1 MDALLA
7 EADSIIAQQEPA
19 PQPYPSPSPVS
30 PAQPQKEESPG
41 VLKEGMKAIAGGV
54 TDAMRH
60 AWNTIDEADS
70 WFNQN
75 FLDVRIAAKESP
87 TITSRLAESA
97 YRAVPGM
104 GAVHSAKKLLNKDSL
119 QVPQLVS
126 DNETA
131 LGQGAR
137 SLVQFIVP
145 FMGATKAL
153 KGIGMANAAVRGMA
167 GGAAT
172 DFSAFDPHEKRLSN
186 LIMEMSAGDP
196 VIGKQ
201 VFEYLA
207 ADPNDTA
214 MEGRLKN
221 TLEGLGLGVGAELAV
236 QGVTKGLKAWRA
248 HSIAKGRNPAQAI
261 LDASSA
267 APAEDLTAHAIDTS
281 QAPNMALADQIELV
295 TGVKKQGPNVFQ
307 KKLDMAAALKED
319 KLPKADP
326 QGLSLAGEEALQVAS
341 KESNPD
347 AFLPKNKE
355 IALEDPNAIPYQAPE
370 GGPAKELSYP
380 DQWKLIEEDP
390 APRKLY
396 LDEEGE
402 HLVMAQEAGSPQQ
415 LDLDLALPELL
426 KKDTRTAL
434 EENAL
439 KTYKELQEKAL
450 EKALEKAPAEAPTA
464 SKTALEATPL
474 EERIKAAQTRVDDL
488 AEAGKDTSAAQRVLD
503 SLLKKQ
509 DSALYEKGSALGKE
523 AAKLDTAGDPLVDAI
538 AANDEK
544 LSRALGR
551 QQGGFISPSM
561 LANFVSA
568 QAGGLTGYLS
578 ADDDAT
584 LAEKLSMAGAG
595 ALMGIGLKVGAHK
608 VLSSAERAARD
619 NPDPVVKALSRP
631 EVANIAPLTEA
642 QAAKKAA
649 PVIHMDKVRGIV
661 QAAREGRLG
670 ELAEGALKDAIN
682 FDRVDSEEAVN
693 ELYQAVQGT
702 FQKELEKSAGGAVRS
717 HDTVKQIAELTGTG
731 LKSLEDRYQKVAN
744 LDSQVLA
751 DRQLLQASADKS
763 RELIATAVKSGDDFA
778 VLAAEKQLKL
788 HAVIQAKVAG
798 TRTEIARALAAMRI
812 QASAS
817 DLAINEAASLLE
829 SLGGKSAKLDYFK
842 ALQQIQTDEGLN
854 KAIRLG
860 GTAKTRNAL
869 TEAIVMGKLWSP
881 VTHAANAVGNLLV
894 AVGGA
899 AEKATASMI
908 GKYVTRSAN
917 AIQAGEVKAQVFGMM
932 GGIQDALGITAEGLR
947 SLRRASGEALTGNFK
962 GAGEIL
968 MDNVE
973 EFGDSYRSAILD
985 APVGR
990 STLDQTVDAGMGNAP
1005 AISSKAFNLDSESP
1019 VGILVDALGT
1029 LNRLPGRALGASDE
1043 LFWAINYRGELRS
1056 QAYRAARQEG
1066 LEGAELVSRIANL
1079 VENPTVDMR
1088 AVAIQAAQKG
1098 TFTEPLTGFGKT
1110 LQGIVDDANIGPLPV
1125 GRAVIP
1131 FVKTPYNIMKYAAER
1146 TPVLSLATD
1155 AWKADMKAGGYKR
1168 DLALARV
1175 TLGSTFLMT
1184 GYTLAGGMEVDG
1196 EDVRLVGGGE
1206 YRRTAENLNGEQA
1219 YSLKIGDKYYSF
1231 NRMDPIGMFLGLAA
1245 DFRDISGQVDEQTF
1259 GELASAA
1266 ALSFSRNISSKSYL
1280 SGFTELIDSW
1290 QRYTRGDEKAMSRYL
1305 NNQTASLI
1313 PASTLWNTIRK
1324 EDDAMNREVWSLVDA
1339 IKNRLPGFSK
1349 DLPPVR
1355 NVFGEPQRLIG
1366 GLGYDAIS
1374 PIRTTVANTDPLA
1387 SEIARLNIDLDKPPK
1402 TLFVAPGARG
1412 IDLQP
1417 KQYDRLM
1424 VLTGER
1430 FKEHL
1435 TELLKSPDYLEAT
1448 EGNPDFL
1455 DGKEKLIR
1463 DAWSKAKIYGQNAL
1477 EDEDKALDEAL
1488 MEGRKKAMGAL
1499 TGFPWE

>member
-1 MDALLA
+1 MSGTFNSAYLASRQEREKARMDALLA
-7 EADSIIAQQEPA
+7 EADGLIAQQEPPPKPQAA
-19 PQPYPSPSPVS
+19 PQPEA
-30 PAQPQKEESPG
+30 PAKAPKESSPG
-41 VLKEGMKAIAGGV
+41 IVGEGIKAIAGGV
-54 TDAMRH
+54 TDAVRNS
-60 AWNTIDEADS
+60 WNMIDDAAT
-70 WFNQN
+70 W
-75 FLDVRIAAKESP
+75 LDNNLLDLRINSKTFGKTGGAGEGVHKES
-87 TITSRLAESA
+87 
-97 YRAVPGM
+97 
-104 GAVHSAKKLLNKDSL
+104 L
-119 QVPQLVS
+119 QMPQLVS
-126 DNETA
+126 DNETTA
-131 LGQGAR
+131 GQVGR
-137 SLVQFIVP
+137 SIVQFVVP

-153 KGIGMANAAVRGMA
+153 KAAGMANTAIR
-167 GGAAT
+167 GAAAGATT

-186 LIMEMSAGDP
+186 LVMEMSDNDP
-196 VIGKQ
+196 AFGKQ
-201 VFEYLA
+201 VFEYLQ
-207 ADPNDTA
+207 ADPNDSA
-214 MEGRLKN
+214 MEGRFKN
-221 TLEGLGLGVGAELAV
+221 TLEGIGLGIATEGLI
-236 QGVTKGLKAWRA
+236 KGLKATRA
-248 HSIAKGRNPAQAI
+248 HFTAKGQNPAQAI
-261 LDASSA
+261 LEQAK

-281 QAPNMALADQIELV
+281 KGPDLSLANQIELV

-307 KKLDMAAALKED
+307 KKLDVTAALKEER
-319 KLPKADP
+319 LPKADP
-326 QGLSLAGEEALQVAS
+326 SELSLAPDEALPGAP

-355 IALEDPNAIPYQAPE
+355 MALEDPNAIPYEAPQK
-370 GGPAKELSYP
+370 AATELSYP
-380 DQWKLIEEDP
+380 EQWKLIEEDP
-390 APRKLY
+390 APRKLF
-396 LDEEGE
+396 LDSEGG
-402 HLVMAQEAGSPQQ
+402 HVVMAKEAGAPHQ
-415 LDLDLALPELL
+415 LDLDLALPEILQ
-426 KKDTRTAL
+426 KDTRTAL
-434 EENAL
+434 EDDAL
-439 KTYKELQEKAL
+439 KAYKELQEKAL
-450 EKALEKAPAEAPTA
+450 EKAPAEAATPA
-464 SKTALEATPL
+464 KTALEETPL
-474 EERIKAAQTRVDDL
+474 ADRIKAAQERVGAL
-488 AEAGKDTSAAQRVLD
+488 EEAGKDTAAAQRVLD

-509 DSALYEKGSALGKE
+509 DAALYEKGSALGK
-523 AAKLDTAGDPLVDAI
+523 AASKLESAGDPIVDAI
-538 AANDEK
+538 AENDEK
-544 LSRALGR
+544 LSRAFGR
-551 QQGGFISPSM
+551 EQGGFISPSM

-595 ALMGIGLKVGAHK
+595 ALMGLGIKVGAHK
-608 VLSSAERAARD
+608 VLSSAERAVRD

-670 ELAEGALKDAIN
+670 ELADGALKDAIN

-717 HDTVKQIAELTGTG
+717 HETVKQIAELTGTG

-763 RELIATAVKSGDDFA
+763 RELIDMAVRSGDDFA

-812 QASAS
+812 EASAS

-842 ALQQIQTDEGLN
+842 SLQQIPTDEGLN

-860 GTAKTRNAL
+860 AGAKTRNAL

-899 AEKATASMI
+899 AEKATAYMI
-908 GKYVTRSAN
+908 GKYVTRSAD
-917 AIQAGEVKAQVFGMM
+917 AIAAGEVKAQVFGMM

-947 SLRRASGEALTGNFK
+947 SIRKASGEALTGNFR

-973 EFGDSYRSAILD
+973 EFGDSYRAAILD

-990 STLDQTVDAGMGNAP
+990 STLDQTVDAGIGSVP
-1005 AISSKAFNLDSESP
+1005 AISAKAFNLDSEKP
-1019 VGILVDALGT
+1019 LGILVDALGT

-1043 LFWAINYRGELRS
+1043 LFWAINYRGEMRS
-1056 QAYRAARQEG
+1056 QAYRVARQEG
-1066 LEGAELVSRIANL
+1066 LEGNALVERIADL

-1110 LQGIVDDANIGPLPV
+1110 LQGLVDDANLGPLPI
-1125 GRAVIP
+1125 GRMVVP

-1146 TPVLSLATD
+1146 TPLTMWATD
-1155 AWKADMKAGGYKR
+1155 AWKADMKAGGHRR

-1175 TLGSTFLMT
+1175 TLGSTLLLT
-1184 GYTLAGGMEVDG
+1184 GALLSSGTELNGTPI
-1196 EDVRLVGGGE
+1196 RLTGGGDFN
-1206 YRRTAENLNGEQA
+1206 RSAENLNGEQA
-1219 YSLKIGDKYYSF
+1219 YSLRVGDKFYSF
-1231 NRMDPIGMFLGLAA
+1231 NRMDPIGMFLGLSA
-1245 DFRDISGQVDEQTF
+1245 DFRDIAGHVDERTMQ
-1259 GELASAA
+1259 ELSVAA
-1266 ALSFSRNISSKSYL
+1266 VLSLSRNVASKSYL
-1280 SGFTELIDSW
+1280 SGLTDLTDAFS
-1290 QRYTRGDEKAMSRYL
+1290 RATRGDTKPLERYL
-1305 NNQTASLI
+1305 DNQTASMI
-1313 PASTLWNTIRK
+1313 PAGTLWNTLRK
-1324 EDDAMNREVWSLVDA
+1324 DDDAMSREVWSLMDA
-1339 IKNRLPGFSK
+1339 IKNRLPGYSK

-1355 NVFGEPQRLIG
+1355 NVFGEPQKLIG
-1366 GLGYDAIS
+1366 GLGSDIIS
-1374 PIRTTVANTDPLA
+1374 PIRTTEANTDPLS
-1387 SEIARLNIDLDKPPK
+1387 SEIARLNIDLRKPVK
-1402 TLFVAPGARG
+1402 TLFVAPGAKG
-1412 IDLQP
+1412 IDLNP

-1424 VLTGER
+1424 EISGGI
-1430 FKEHL
+1430 FKEQL
-1435 TELLKSPDYLEAT
+1435 AELLKNPDYKEAT
-1448 EGNPDFL
+1448 EGNPEFL
-1455 DGKEKLIR
+1455 SGKEKLIQDLYTR
-1463 DAWSKAKIYGQNAL
+1463 SKMYAQRQL
-1477 EDEDKALDEAL
+1477 EDEDEAL
-1488 MEGRKKAMGAL
+1488 SEALLAGKKKAGEAL